1 MTSKMS
7 YPLAEY
13 AVQHWV
19 GHARYEGVSEN
30 VEEGMRQLFD
40 GSKPHL
46 AIWVWICD
54 PIPWMRH
61 KRAERPLRP
70 LGSPLHYA
78 AFCGL
83 RTIVKLLAISRPQ
96 DVHSRGFDDMSTP
109 LHMALRSGDVD
120 LARLLVEHG
129 ADTTARDNDGLT
141 PLHLAVQKGSVVLA
155 RLLVEHGADVT
166 AQDNHRS
173 TLLHLAV
180 QKGSVDLAGLLV
192 GHGADV
198 KAQDNYGT
206 TLLHLAVQKG
216 SEDLARFLVKHG
228 ADVTAK

>member
-40 GSKPHL
+40 GSKPHP

-83 RTIVKLLAISRPQ
+83 HTIVKLLAISRPQ

-109 LHMALRSGDVD
+109 LHMALRSGEVD
-120 LARLLVEHG
+120 IARLLFEHG
-129 ADTTARDNDGLT
+129 ADATTQDSDGW
-141 PLHLAVQKGSVVLA
+141 
-155 RLLVEHGADVT
+155 
-166 AQDNHRS
+166 
-173 TLLHLAV
+173 TLLHLTV
-180 QKGSVDLAGLLV
+180 MEGSVSLTRLLIE
-192 GHGADV
+192 HGADV
-198 KAQDNYGT
+198 KAQSNDGWTPLHSLGSAGGT
-206 TLLHLAVQKG
+206 RG
-216 SEDLARFLVKHG
+216 SRRLARRAWHG
-228 ADVTAK
+228 HDSQG